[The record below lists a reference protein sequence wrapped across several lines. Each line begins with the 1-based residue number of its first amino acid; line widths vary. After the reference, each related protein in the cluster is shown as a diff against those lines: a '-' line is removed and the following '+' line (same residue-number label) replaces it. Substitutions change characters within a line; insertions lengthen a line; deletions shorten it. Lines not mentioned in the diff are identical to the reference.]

1 MATYTPEDVI
11 RYVEGELS
19 SEEKQKMEEDVRADA
34 SLAAKVELYRQ
45 LKETLEQRLPGG
57 SGEEALRQTLGSMR
71 GRYFG
76 GAAGGGIADGGTPGG
91 GAGAGSPLGEE
102 AGGKAKVVK
111 MKIRVDVFRKYVV
124 GIAAA
129 AAVLF
134 AVVMLWPSDYL
145 NTYGKTQMM
154 GVTERGEGNDS
165 LMEQATEYFNG
176 GKFDKAAP
184 LLDEVYRKDSGNM
197 TALFYRGVAFLH
209 TGEVEK
215 ARGDLQRVYAGGSL
229 FQYEAAFYMALSYAK
244 KDHKTAME
252 WLDRIPAG
260 APGFDKAKELRKKVE

>member
-1 MATYTPEDVI
+1 MATYTNEDVI
-11 RYVEGELS
+11 RYAEDELS
-19 SEEKQKMEEDVRADA
+19 LEEKQKMEEDVRADA
-34 SLAAKVELYRQ
+34 SLAARVELYRQ
-45 LKETLEQRLPGG
+45 LKGTLEQRLPGG
-57 SGEEALRQTLGSMR
+57 SEEEALRQTLGRMG

-76 GAAGGGIADGGTPGG
+76 GAAGGGGASGG
-91 GAGAGSPLGEE
+91 GVDAGSPSGED
-102 AGGKAKVVK
+102 ARGKSKVVK
-111 MKIRVDVFRKYVV
+111 MKIRVDVFRKYVA

-145 NTYGKTQMM
+145 NTYGKTQMV

-184 LLDEVYRKDSGNM
+184 LLDEVYRKDSGNA

-209 TGEVEK
+209 MGEVEK
-215 ARGDLQRVYAGGSL
+215 ARGD
-229 FQYEAAFYMALSYAK
+229 
-244 KDHKTAME
+244 
-252 WLDRIPAG
+252 
-260 APGFDKAKELRKKVE
+260 

>member
-1 MATYTPEDVI
+1 MATYTNEDVI

-19 SEEKQKMEEDVRADA
+19 SEEKQKMEEDVLADV
-34 SLAAKVELYRQ
+34 SLAARVELYRQ
-45 LKETLEQRLPGG
+45 LKGTLEQRLPGG
-57 SGEEALRQTLGSMR
+57 SGEEALRQTLGRMR

-76 GAAGGGIADGGTPGG
+76 GAAGGGIDGGGTPGG
-91 GAGAGSPLGEE
+91 GAGAGSPLGED

-111 MKIRVDVFRKYVV
+111 MKVRVDVFRKYMV

-134 AVVMLWPSDYL
+134 TVVMLWPSDYL
-145 NTYGKTQMM
+145 NTYGKTQMV

-165 LMEQATEYFNG
+165 LMEQAAEYFNG

-184 LLDEVYRKDSGNM
+184 LLDEVYRKDSGNA

-209 TGEVEK
+209 MGEVEK
-215 ARGDLQRVYAGGSL
+215 ARGDLQRVYSGGSL
-229 FQYEAAFYMALSYAK
+229 FQYEAAFYMALSYAR
-244 KDHKTAME
+244 KDKETALQ
-252 WLDRIPAG
+252 WLNKVPVG
-260 APGFDKAKELRKKVE
+260 APAYDKAKELRKKIE

>member
-19 SEEKQKMEEDVRADA
+19 SEEKQKMEEDVRADV
-34 SLAAKVELYRQ
+34 SLAARVELYRQ
-45 LKETLEQRLPGG
+45 LKGTLEQRLPGG
-57 SGEEALRQTLGSMR
+57 SGEEALRQTLGRMR

-76 GAAGGGIADGGTPGG
+76 GAAGGGASGG
-91 GAGAGSPLGEE
+91 GAGAGSPLGED

-111 MKIRVDVFRKYVV
+111 MKVRVDVFRKYVV

-145 NTYGKTQMM
+145 NTYGKTQMV

-165 LMEQATEYFNG
+165 LLEQAAEYFNG

-184 LLDEVYRKDSGNM
+184 LLDEVHRKDSGNA
-197 TALFYRGVAFLH
+197 TALFYRGIAFLH
-209 TGEVEK
+209 MGEVEK

-229 FQYEAAFYMALSYAK
+229 FQYEAAFYMALSYAG
-244 KDHKTAME
+244 KDHKTARE

-260 APGFDKAKELRKKVE
+260 APGFDKARELRKKIE